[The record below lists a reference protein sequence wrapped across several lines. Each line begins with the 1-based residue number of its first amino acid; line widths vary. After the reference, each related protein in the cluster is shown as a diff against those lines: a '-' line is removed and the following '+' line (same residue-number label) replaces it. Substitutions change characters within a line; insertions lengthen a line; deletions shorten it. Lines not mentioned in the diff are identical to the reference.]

1 VPPPPRTGSRPQP
14 PARFPAQVAG
24 ERAHTPPQVPLAT
37 PALGAKTPFIDP
49 SKVPVSPALR
59 LAAGH
64 VFDGKYRLDGLIGEG
79 GMGAVHR
86 GTQLAINR
94 PVAIKV
100 LKHVPGL
107 PSDQLSERF
116 KREAIATSRLKHPN
130 TVQLIDFGESEG
142 ILYLVL
148 ELLDGEPLSNL
159 IERAAPLP
167 PGRVAG
173 IGKQIAKSLAEAH
186 ELGIVHRDLKP
197 DNVFICQYAGD
208 TDVPKVMDFGIAR
221 VMTADVA
228 MTRTGMM
235 IGTPKYMPPEQAMGK
250 KVGPPADLYALGV
263 ILFEMLTG
271 KPPFTAD
278 SAMALAMAHV
288 HEAPPPLVLPG
299 VAPSLAEA
307 WADLIRALLAKS
319 PDDRPQ
325 RASLVVGWLAQ
336 LEVEAKR
343 KDEDRSGRPGA
354 DNMGARD
361 ALASDLGRD
370 RPIRRPAQNPQPRS
384 PRRRR
389 PTQLWLWLGAAM
401 FMALGGLVAW
411 LLTAT

>member
-1 VPPPPRTGSRPQP
+1 M
-14 PARFPAQVAG
+14 
-24 ERAHTPPQVPLAT
+24 PLKT
-37 PALGAKTPFIDP
+37 PALGANTPFIDP
-49 SKVPVSPALR
+49 SKVPLAPASR
-59 LAAGH
+59 LTAGH

-79 GMGAVHR
+79 GMGVVHR
-86 GTQLAINR
+86 ATQLAVNR

-107 PSDQLSERF
+107 PSDQLSQRF

-130 TVQLIDFGESEG
+130 TVQVIDYGESDG

-148 ELLDGEPLSNL
+148 ELLDGEPLSTL
-159 IERAAPLP
+159 IEREAPLSP
-167 PGRVAG
+167 ERVAA
-173 IGKQIAKSLAEAH
+173 IGKQVAKSLAEAH

-197 DNVFICQYAGD
+197 DNIFICQYAGD
-208 TDVPKVMDFGIAR
+208 SDVPKVMDFGIAR

-235 IGTPKYMPPEQAMGK
+235 IGTPKYMPPEQAMGQ

-271 KPPFTAD
+271 KPPFDAD

-288 HEAPPPLVLPG
+288 HEAPPPLELPG

-307 WADLIRALLAKS
+307 WADLIRALLSKR
-319 PDDRPQ
+319 PDERPQ

-343 KDEDRSGRPGA
+343 KDEARARPGPPA
-354 DNMGARD
+354 QDVRSVRTEEPTN
-361 ALASDLGRD
+361 D
-370 RPIRRPAQNPQPRS
+370 RPIRRPSRVLAARAPDRS
-384 PRRRR
+384 R
-389 PTQLWLWLGAAM
+389 PTQLWLWLGATL

-411 LLTAT
+411 LIAAQ